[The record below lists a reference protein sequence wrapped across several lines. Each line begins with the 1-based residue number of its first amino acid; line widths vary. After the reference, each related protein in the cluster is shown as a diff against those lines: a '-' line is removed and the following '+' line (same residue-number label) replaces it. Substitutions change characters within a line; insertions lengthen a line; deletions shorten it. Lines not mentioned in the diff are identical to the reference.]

1 MINQT
6 WGFLNKHQ
14 DKINIYT
21 LGYIVI
27 IIFFFYTVWGS
38 ISAMQRNYL
47 MQRQLT
53 EKELQLKL
61 VKLQVENLE
70 LEKAYYQTDEYKD
83 LSARTNM
90 GLATNGESVLI
101 LPPNSEMASKIEDK
115 ISISP
120 NVLLQDTVKVD
131 ESNFSQWK
139 KFLFG
144 ENPLKDEKNKDNK

>member
-1 MINQT
+1 
-6 WGFLNKHQ
+6 
-14 DKINIYT
+14 
-21 LGYIVI
+21 
-27 IIFFFYTVWGS
+27 
-38 ISAMQRNYL
+38 MQRNYL

-120 NVLLQDTVKVD
+120 NVLLQYTAKVD

-144 ENPLKDEKNKDNK
+144 ENPLKDEKNKDK

>member
-83 LSARTNM
+83 LSARTSM
-90 GLATNGESVLI
+90 GLATNGESFLI

-120 NVLLQDTVKVD
+120 NVLLQDTAKVD